1 MDTRDL
7 VIPVSPACS
16 VWPAAVGRTLREFV
30 RVLTLAGVV
39 LAAAELSEAV
49 ILDGGDLLVVDPDC
63 CVDGGIIRV
72 NPVDGSQT
80 PVFID
85 NHFVSP
91 RGIAIAANGDLLV
104 VDPKCCGPG
113 GGIIRVNPVDGS
125 QTPVSSGN
133 HFVSPVGIA
142 IAANGDL
149 LVADP
154 GCCNNS
160 GGVIRVDPI
169 NGGQT
174 IVSSGNN
181 FSGPRGGPV
190 GIAIV
195 PPSPQLPRPC
205 GGDVPCACGDRV
217 VRDHTLRGVDPVTRA
232 RCSVNGLLVADGVTL
247 DLGGATLRGLGAG
260 AGILIDPGARRV
272 TVRGGKLMGFATGV
286 LGEETTGGQL
296 ENLQI
301 LDNTGDGIRLGGAD
315 HTVTKVVIQ
324 RNAGGGLMVTGDA
337 TEVSN
342 VQVTSNGGDGVR
354 LRGSGATLEASVI
367 ARNEGAG
374 VDVTG
379 NGNRV
384 SLLQLDSN
392 GGDGLRLAGTGNL
405 ASRNIA
411 QRNGG
416 HGLEIQGASATLDRN
431 RAPNNGGF
439 GITDDSTGG
448 GTSGTANTYVS
459 NTCGRGNDAG
469 ISSPPGLCR

>member
-80 PVFID
+80 IVSSG
-85 NHFVSP
+85 NQFVSP

-104 VDPKCCGPG
+104 P
-113 GGIIRVNPVDGS
+113 
-125 QTPVSSGN
+125 
-133 HFVSPVGIA
+133 
-142 IAANGDL
+142 
-149 LVADP
+149 DP

-160 GGVIRVDPI
+160 GGVIRVDPT
-169 NGGQT
+169 NGSQT

-181 FSGPRGGPV
+181 FSGRGPV

-195 PPSPQLPRPC
+195 PPSRQPSRPC
-205 GGDVPCACGDRV
+205 GGAVPCACGDRV

-247 DLGGATLRGLGAG
+247 DFGGATLRGLGVG
-260 AGILIDPGARRV
+260 AGILIDPGARHV
-272 TVRGGKLMGFATGV
+272 TVRGGRLMGFATGV

-301 LDNTGDGIRLGGAD
+301 VDNTGDGIRLGGAD

-324 RNAGGGLMVTGDA
+324 RNAG
-337 TEVSN
+337 
-342 VQVTSNGGDGVR
+342 
-354 LRGSGATLEASVI
+354 
-367 ARNEGAG
+367 
-374 VDVTG
+374 
-379 NGNRV
+379 
-384 SLLQLDSN
+384 
-392 GGDGLRLAGTGNL
+392 
-405 ASRNIA
+405 
-411 QRNGG
+411 
-416 HGLEIQGASATLDRN
+416 
-431 RAPNNGGF
+431 
-439 GITDDSTGG
+439 
-448 GTSGTANTYVS
+448 
-459 NTCGRGNDAG
+459 
-469 ISSPPGLCR
+469 

>member
-80 PVFID
+80 IVSFD
-85 NHFVSP
+85 SHFVSP

-104 VDPKCCGPG
+104 VDPDCCGLG
-113 GGIIRVNPVDGS
+113 GGIIRVNP
-125 QTPVSSGN
+125 
-133 HFVSPVGIA
+133 
-142 IAANGDL
+142 ANG
-149 LVADP
+149 
-154 GCCNNS
+154 S
-160 GGVIRVDPI
+160 
-169 NGGQT
+169 QT
-174 IVSSGNN
+174 IVSAGNN
-181 FSGPRGGPV
+181 FGDPS
-190 GIAIV
+190 GIAIVPASPV
-195 PPSPQLPRPC
+195 PPSPQLSRPC
-205 GGDVPCACGDRV
+205 GGAVPCACGDRV

-232 RCSVNGLLVADGVTL
+232 RCSVNGLLVADGVRL

-260 AGILIDPGARRV
+260 AGILIDPGARHV

-286 LGEETTGGQL
+286 LGVETTGGHL

-379 NGNRV
+379 SGNRV